1 MTTNKELT
9 ELAEFLCELGNG
21 IGNSLV
27 DGKISI
33 QDAAN
38 FARAAVTAPAALM
51 GITQV
56 SEEYFNLDVE
66 AKNQLKAF
74 IASKLAL
81 PASQEN
87 IAAIAENVISVAVE
101 LNTVLK
107 SILNVKAAVAPV
119 TAA

>member
-1 MTTNKELT
+1 MTETKELT

-21 IGNSLV
+21 IGNTLV
-27 DGKISI
+27 DGKVTI

-38 FARAAVTAPAALM
+38 FARAAVTAPAAFM

-56 SEEYFNLDVE
+56 SEEYFNLDAE

-74 IASKLAL
+74 IATKLAL

-87 IAAIAENVISVAVE
+87 IAAIAENVISVAIE

-107 SILNVKAAVAPV
+107 SIIGVKTAVTV
-119 TAA
+119 